1 MWLHRQFKRSARFR
15 RLLRNPIES
24 VNSGMPRPREKPGSF
39 RWPPGPVE
47 VKPLD
52 RRPRVAPA
60 PVEVPAITPNRL
72 SRWWRAIE
80 QTWLGVTIAPVRDR
94 MTAAGW
100 QPDQPGAACVRCG
113 RDVAQ
118 FEADDS
124 GCPTCRTQRL
134 PWDRLVRL
142 GRYEPPLDGWVR
154 EVKFNTR
161 RATGVALGEL
171 LGRAIAAVPE
181 ANGARLVLV
190 PVPTSRWRIMR
201 RGIDHPRLIA
211 TSAARAIGASVW
223 PCLRRK
229 HRPPQVNMPAS
240 ARGGNVSGT
249 MRLSMG
255 LLRNLRR
262 GFMARVSGQNPPF
275 AQSIP
280 ALKGLNAA
288 EAGKVIFVVVD
299 DVTTTRATLR
309 EACRSLRKGLK
320 SMDLAHVRVWAA
332 VVAATP
338 ERAKTGS
345 RASELTPNTI
355 RK

>member
-1 MWLHRQFKRSARFR
+1 
-15 RLLRNPIES
+15 
-24 VNSGMPRPREKPGSF
+24 MPRPLEKPGSF

-52 RRPRVAPA
+52 DRPRVAPA
-60 PVEVPAITPNRL
+60 PVEVPAVTPSRL

-94 MTAAGW
+94 MIAAVW
-100 QPDQPGAACVRCG
+100 QPDQPGTCCIRCG

-171 LGRAIAAVPE
+171 LGRAIGAVPE
-181 ANGARLVLV
+181 VQGARLVFV
-190 PVPTSRWRIMR
+190 PVPTSRWRIMQ

-211 TSAARAIGASVW
+211 GAAAKVIGASVW

-240 ARGGNVSGT
+240 ERTGNVSGT

-255 LLRNLRR
+255 PWKGLWRGLR
-262 GFMARVSGQNPPF
+262 ARVTGQRTPI
-275 AQSIP
+275 ARSIP
-280 ALKGLNAA
+280 ALAGLDAT

-320 SMDLAHVRVWAA
+320 SMELAHVRVWAA

-345 RASELTPNTI
+345 RKYELIPNMV